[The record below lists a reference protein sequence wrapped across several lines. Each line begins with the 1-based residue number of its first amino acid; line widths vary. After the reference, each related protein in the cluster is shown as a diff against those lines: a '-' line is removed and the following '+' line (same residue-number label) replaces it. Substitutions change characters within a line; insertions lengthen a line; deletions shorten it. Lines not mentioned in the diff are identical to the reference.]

1 MNKVNSAPSENE
13 IKNLVQEYQSG
24 RFNIAIKLA
33 SSIIDKFPNHQ
44 FTLKVLGALFGIT
57 GKMKESI
64 NINQKIIDLFPND
77 YEAHNNLGNS
87 FKGLNKLD
95 ESVKSYKKA
104 IELKPDYAE
113 AHNNLGVTLQD
124 LGKLDE
130 SIKSY
135 KKAIELKPDYAE
147 AHNNLGVT
155 LQDLGKLDESVK
167 SYKKAIEL
175 KPDYAEAHNNLGN
188 SFKILNK
195 LEKSVKSFTKAIE
208 LKPDYAEAHNNL
220 GDCLRRLN
228 QLENSNRKL
237 KKAIELKPDY
247 AEAYNNLGIT
257 LQELGKL
264 KDSQK
269 NYKKAIKLKPGFAHA
284 NFNFSTLLNLKGNL
298 QEGLK
303 LYEWRLHKAKGTTR
317 KPRKEL
323 TWDGK
328 ESIQGK
334 KILVYEEQGLGDIIQ
349 FYRYLLLLQNK
360 CAEVTFKVK
369 QNLHNLFATSNK
381 EIKITDNCPEI
392 SKIDFE
398 IPLMSLPFLLKTDI
412 DSIPASIPYLKA
424 NSKKLNEWG
433 KKLKS
438 ENFKVGIC
446 WQGSRSEI
454 DLGRSFSL
462 SFFKDISKLSN
473 IQLISLYKG
482 NEENQIFDVDFDI
495 VTLGNNFDSGKN
507 SFIDTAAV
515 MMHCDIIITSD
526 TVIAHLAGALGCKVW
541 VLLKYI
547 PDWRWMLNR
556 TDSPWYPTMKLYR
569 QNNLNDWSS
578 LFDLVK
584 TDLET
589 IVSLKTKE
597 IKQDLVKY
605 EQRKR
610 K

>member
-95 ESVKSYKKA
+95 ESV
-104 IELKPDYAE
+104 
-113 AHNNLGVTLQD
+113 
-124 LGKLDE
+124 
-130 SIKSY
+130 KSY

-349 FYRYLLLLQNK
+349 FYRYLFLLQNK
-360 CAEVTFKVK
+360 GADVIFKVK
-369 QNLHNLFATSNK
+369 KNLHHLLTGSNK
-381 EIKITDNCPEI
+381 KIQIIDSYLENI
-392 SKIDFE
+392 KIDFE

-412 DSIPASIPYLKA
+412 DSIPSLTPYLTA
-424 NSKKLNEWG
+424 NFKKINEWA

-438 ENFKVGIC
+438 DNFKIGIC
-446 WQGSRSEI
+446 WQGSKKKI
-454 DLGRSFSL
+454 DLGRSFPL
-462 SFFKDISKLSN
+462 LFFKDISK
-473 IQLISLYKG
+473 IPKVQLISLYKG
-482 NEENQIFDVDFDI
+482 DEENQISNIDFDLT
-495 VTLGNNFDSGKN
+495 TLGKDFDNGTDA
-507 SFIDTAAV
+507 FIDTAAA
-515 MMHCDIIITSD
+515 MMNCDLIITSD
-526 TVIAHLAGALGCKVW
+526 TAIAHLAGALGLPVW
-541 VLLKYI
+541 VALKYI
-547 PDWRWMLNR
+547 PEWRWMLNHS
-556 TDSPWYPTMKLYR
+556 DSPWYPTMKLYR
-569 QNNLNDWSS
+569 QNTFNNWNSVFS
-578 LFDLVK
+578 LITKDLK
-584 TDLET
+584 T
-589 IVSLKTKE
+589 IVNKKIDKT
-597 IKQDLVKY
+597 II
-605 EQRKR
+605 
-610 K
+610 

>member
-1 MNKVNSAPSENE
+1 MNKNNLKPSEKDIN
-13 IKNLVQEYQSG
+13 NLVQEYRRG
-24 RFNIAIKLA
+24 RYNIAIKLA
-33 SSIIDKFPNHQ
+33 SSIIDKFPTDQ
-44 FTLKVLGALFGIT
+44 FTLRVLGVLFGIT
-57 GKMKESI
+57 GKVNESI
-64 NINQKIIDLFPND
+64 NVNQKLIDLFPND
-77 YEAHNNLGNS
+77 N
-87 FKGLNKLD
+87 
-95 ESVKSYKKA
+95 V
-104 IELKPDYAE
+104 
-113 AHNNLGVTLQD
+113 
-124 LGKLDE
+124 
-130 SIKSY
+130 
-135 KKAIELKPDYAE
+135 
-147 AHNNLGVT
+147 
-155 LQDLGKLDESVK
+155 
-167 SYKKAIEL
+167 
-175 KPDYAEAHNNLGN
+175 AHNNLGN
-188 SFKILNK
+188 SFKILGK
-195 LEKSVKSFTKAIE
+195 LDEAQKSFTKAIKLKPDFAEAHNNLGVTLHELGEFDQSLKNYAKAIE
-208 LKPDYAEAHNNL
+208 LKPDYV
-220 GDCLRRLN
+220 
-228 QLENSNRKL
+228 
-237 KKAIELKPDY
+237 
-247 AEAYNNLGIT
+247 EAYNNLGLT

-264 KDSQK
+264 DEAQK
-269 NYKKAIKLKPGFAHA
+269 SYTKAIKLKPGFADA
-284 NFNFSTLLNLKGNL
+284 NFNLSTLLNLKGNL
-298 QEGLK
+298 KEGLK
-303 LYEWRLHKAKGTTR
+303 LYEWRFHKTKGITQR
-317 KPRKEL
+317 PRKEL
-323 TWDGK
+323 TWDGE